1 MVGKNDQD
9 NFGSADVLASL
20 LYLGL
25 AQWSEKLIKSSIK
38 MTVDLKSDIKMC
50 SAGKNR

>member
-1 MVGKNDQD
+1 MVGKIGQD

-25 AQWSEKLIKSSIK
+25 ARWSEKLIKFNQNDPK
-38 MTVDLKSDIKMC
+38 LDIKMGTI
-50 SAGKNR
+50 GKNR

>member
-25 AQWSEKLIKSSIK
+25 ARWSEKLITSSIK
-38 MTVDLKSDIKMC
+38 MTVDPKSDIKMC
-50 SAGKNR
+50 PDRENR